1 MRRTVFPSL
10 KYGVLMEFLITRLEL
25 QTLFHVSRST
35 YYDLH
40 AFSEKVFL
48 SRPIKWCGQ
57 KKTLFCLRS
66 ACAESAKLNG
76 LETPS
81 DETIKEY
88 WSNILMMRQ
97 QEVLASRRK

>member
-1 MRRTVFPSL
+1 
-10 KYGVLMEFLITRLEL
+10 MEFLITRLEL

-35 YYDLH
+35 SYDLH

-57 KKTLFCLRS
+57 QKTLFCLRT
-66 ACAESAKLNG
+66 ACAELAKLNG
-76 LETPS
+76 LETPN

-97 QEVLASRRK
+97 QVVLASRRK